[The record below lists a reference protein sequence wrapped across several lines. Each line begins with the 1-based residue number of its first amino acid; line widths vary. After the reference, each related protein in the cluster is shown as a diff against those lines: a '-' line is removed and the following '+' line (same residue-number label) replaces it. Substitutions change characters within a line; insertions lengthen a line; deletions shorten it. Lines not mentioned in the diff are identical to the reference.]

1 MRKII
6 KVLIISGLISI
17 LTTGVAF
24 ASDAIPSLDEVVTN
38 AESSETTAT
47 NDVNVQEN
55 KKSIISALE
64 SASDL
69 SETSEQAV
77 KVGTGME
84 RIAAVVIQ
92 VLSYGLTIGLVL
104 RVVLDLIY
112 IGVPFLRST
121 LANGYMG
128 NPNAAGGQQQQ
139 QGMGGLGGMGT
150 GGYGAGGYGGGMGG
164 YGGSRYGGGYGGGMG
179 MGGMGGM
186 GMQNQM
192 GMQTAMNNQPKQGRI
207 QFISNAALNAVAT
220 ENVVGPDGEANS
232 AFKTYVKDMVVILVV
247 TPILLTLAVT
257 GVLHQLGFMLGDV
270 IANGI
275 RNIRGGF

>member
-1 MRKII
+1 MRRII
-6 KVLIISGLISI
+6 KVLIISGLMSV

-69 SETSEQAV
+69 SKTSEQAV
-77 KVGTGME
+77 KVGTAME
-84 RIAAVVIQ
+84 RVAAVIIQ

-112 IGVPFLRST
+112 IGVPFLRGT

-128 NPNAAGGQQQQ
+128 NPNAAGGPQQH
-139 QGMGGLGGMGT
+139 QGMGGLGGMGV
-150 GGYGAGGYGGGMGG
+150 GGYGGYGGG
-164 YGGSRYGGGYGGGMG
+164 YGSRYGGM
-179 MGGMGGM
+179 GMGGM

-207 QFISNAALNAVAT
+207 QFVSTAALNAVAT
-220 ENVVGPDGEANS
+220 ENMVGPDGEANS

-275 RNIRGGF
+275 RSIRGGF